1 MAHIFLSYHHVDIDF
16 AYALSAA
23 LETAGFAVWIN
34 PDPAA
39 GEAWD
44 TWIETGYRGT
54 FVLITLQSPEAA
66 ASPVLA
72 AEWAYAWGASI
83 PVIPVR
89 TGGVELHPYL
99 DALLP
104 VTGDWDSV
112 LVRVVERV
120 RRVASD
126 VCAGLVF
133 APFDAAPEVFTAARV
148 LSHFDAGLRA
158 EAVARL
164 GEIEFPEA
172 RAALRAALTHPV
184 YADVRRMA
192 AHTLSQIGDRDAIP
206 DLVALLSDPNDTV
219 SRAAIDALVQ
229 IGTPAIAMLVV
240 ALDDPH
246 RLRRRAAILALVE
259 IGGPEAV
266 PGLIAALQ
274 VPDWHVSRTAAVALG
289 RSGDTRA
296 VLPLIATLD
305 SDDEHLCDLAAA
317 ALERIG
323 TPEAFVAVERWQ
335 RRR

>member
-1 MAHIFLSYHHVDIDF
+1 MAHIFLSYHHLDTEL

-34 PDPAA
+34 HDPTA
-39 GEAWD
+39 GEVWYP
-44 TWIETGYRGT
+44 WIETGYRGT
-54 FVLITLQSPEAA
+54 FALVTLQSPEAA

-83 PVIPVR
+83 PVIPVQAR
-89 TGGVELHPYL
+89 GVELHPYL
-99 DALLP
+99 NGLLS
-104 VTGDWDSV
+104 VAGDWDSV
-112 LVRVVERV
+112 LVHVVERV

-133 APFDAAPEVFTAARV
+133 APPDAPLEVVTAARA
-148 LSHFDAGLRA
+148 LRHFDAGMRA

-172 RAALRAALTHPV
+172 RAALRAALAHPV
-184 YADVRRMA
+184 YADVRRLA
-192 AHTLSQIGDRDAIP
+192 ASTLSQIGDRDAIP
-206 DLVALLSDPNDTV
+206 DLVALLSDPNDSV
-219 SRAAIDALVQ
+219 SRAAIDALVLL
-229 IGTPAIAMLVV
+229 GTPAIPMLVA
-240 ALDDPH
+240 ALDDTH

-266 PGLIAALQ
+266 PGLITALQ

-296 VLPLIATLD
+296 VLPLIAALE
-305 SDDEHLCDLAAA
+305 SDDTHLRDLAAA

-323 TPEAFVAVERWQ
+323 TPEAFAAVERWYG
-335 RRR
+335 RR